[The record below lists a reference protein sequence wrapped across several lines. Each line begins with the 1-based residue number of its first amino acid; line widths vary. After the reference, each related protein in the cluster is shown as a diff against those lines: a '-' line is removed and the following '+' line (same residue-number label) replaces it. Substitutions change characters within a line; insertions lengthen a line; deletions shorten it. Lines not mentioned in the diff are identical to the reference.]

1 MENKE
6 HIEAVIE
13 RTFKVIQK
21 VYENQREVKP
31 SSNNFIGSYIIFPQ
45 KREEDVKNQ
54 QEITRVSEQ
63 ELKQIFIEQLNLE
76 ICKRNWN
83 VYYSVETPT
92 KDIYR
97 FSDVENPLCGKEIEE
112 INKDR
117 ERNGM
122 TLLKGQSANFD
133 FVIHDSNFKRIALIE
148 FKANNASEKD
158 HAKDFKKL
166 NNQEEGDNNVLR
178 YFIEIVRNANRGT
191 IESLHNKTKDCIK
204 GKNIIFKCCLLA
216 PTKDYQ
222 GDITQTISN
231 YNK

>member
-6 HIEAVIE
+6 HIEAIIN
-13 RTFKVIQK
+13 RTFEVIQK
-21 VYENQREVKP
+21 VYKNQREIEP
-31 SSNNFIGSYIIFPQ
+31 SSNEFIGSHIIFPQ

-76 ICKRNWN
+76 ICKGNWN

-97 FSDVENPLCGKEIEE
+97 FSDVEKPLYGKEIEE
-112 INKDR
+112 KNKER

-122 TLLKGQSANFD
+122 PLLKGQSANFD
-133 FVIHDSNFKRIALIE
+133 IVIHDGNFNRIALIE

-166 NNQEEGDNNVLR
+166 NNQEEGDDSVLR
-178 YFIEIVRNANRGT
+178 FFIEIVKSADKGT
-191 IESLHNKTKDCIK
+191 IESLHNKVQDCIK

-216 PTKDYQ
+216 PTKNYQ
-222 GDITQTISN
+222 GDITQTILD